1 MMKIGAIWT
10 PFGVQL
16 RLPKKGTAT
25 DVYGL
30 LMNEMPEARWSIV
43 ETSVGR
49 VPKCRTSGPG
59 FLVVFRRARVVDLS
73 VRLT

>member
-49 VPKCRTSGPG
+49 VP
-59 FLVVFRRARVVDLS
+59 D
-73 VRLT
+73 

>member
-1 MMKIGAIWT
+1 MIKIGAIWT
-10 PFGVQL
+10 TFGVQL
-16 RLPKKGTAT
+16 RLPNKETAT

-49 VPKCRTSGPG
+49 VP
-59 FLVVFRRARVVDLS
+59 D
-73 VRLT
+73 